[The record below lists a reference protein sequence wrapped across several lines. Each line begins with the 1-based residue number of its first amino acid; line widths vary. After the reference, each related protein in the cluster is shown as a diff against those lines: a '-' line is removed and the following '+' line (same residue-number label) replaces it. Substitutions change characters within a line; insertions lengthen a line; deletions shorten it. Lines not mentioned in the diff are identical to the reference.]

1 MNVKSLIQNTAVAF
15 LAQGV
20 TMLISCLTSL
30 LVPKI
35 LGVEEFGYWQLFIF
49 YASYVGFFH
58 FGLNDGV
65 YLVHGGEGRDQIDKR
80 SINSQF
86 LTGSIFQLGLC
97 LLIIFAVMGIDLGRQ
112 RNFVLVCTAYYMVV
126 KNASSYLGYVFQS
139 MNETKLYSFSCILE
153 RVAFLVPL
161 AALLFIRVQSFTGF
175 VIAYCASGTLQLVF
189 CLWFARDFLSSG
201 LLSPSESIRE
211 SLASVQIGIKLMIAN
226 IASQLILGVARFII
240 DAVWG
245 IKTFGEL
252 SLSLSM
258 VNFVFSF
265 VSQAAMVLFPAL
277 RQGSREEVG
286 KFFYAVR
293 NFMGLAFPA
302 VYLFYFPG
310 VWLLSM
316 WLPQYANSFIFF
328 AYLLPICVFDG
339 KMSIACTTC
348 FKVEREE
355 AMLLKINIFTTCFS
369 AIGSLLGGYVFNSIW
384 FIIGTVVV
392 AIILR
397 SVISESVLAGRL
409 SVDRSLAITIGE
421 LGITLAFIFIASL
434 INNGAVAFVAYGIVY
449 VAYLAMNRV
458 YCAEVLLKFKRV
470 ISPTPKHKPAHMR

>member
-1 MNVKSLIQNTAVAF
+1 MNVKSLIQNAAVAF
-15 LAQGV
+15 FAQAV
-20 TMLISCLTSL
+20 TMLIGCLTSL
-30 LVPKI
+30 LVPKL
-35 LGVEEFGYWQLFIF
+35 LGVEEFGYWQLFMF
-49 YASYVGFFH
+49 YAGYVGFFH

-65 YLVHGGEGRDQIDKR
+65 YLVHGGEGRSQIDKR

-86 LTGSIFQLGLC
+86 AFGILFQLIIGAV
-97 LLIIFAVMGIDLGRQ
+97 IIFVIAGVDIGPQ
-112 RNFVLVCTAYYMVV
+112 RNFVIVCTAYYMVV
-126 KNASSYLGYVFQS
+126 KNASGYLGYVFQS
-139 MNETKLYSFSCILE
+139 MNETKLFSFSSILE
-153 RVAFLVPL
+153 RIAFLVPL
-161 AALLFIRVQSFTGF
+161 VALLLIRVQSFAGF
-175 VIAYCASGTLQLVF
+175 VIAYCVSGTLQLIF
-189 CLWFARDFLSSG
+189 NLWFARDFLSAG
-201 LLSPSESIRE
+201 FLSPGDTIRE
-211 SLASVQIGIKLMIAN
+211 SLASIRVGIKLMIAN
-226 IASQLILGVARFII
+226 IASLLILGVARFII
-240 DAVWG
+240 DALWG

-277 RQGSREEVG
+277 RQGSKDEVG

-293 NFMGLAFPA
+293 NFMDLVFPA

-310 VWLLSM
+310 VWLLGM

-355 AMLLKINIFTTCFS
+355 ALLLKINIATTCFS
-369 AIGSLLGGYVFNSIW
+369 AIGAVIGGYALSSIW

-397 SVISESVLAGRL
+397 SIVSELLLANRL
-409 SVDRSLAITIGE
+409 DVDRCFGIAAGE
-421 LGITLAFIFIASL
+421 LIITLAFVLVASL
-434 INNGAVAFVAYGIVY
+434 VSNGVLAFGLYATIYA
-449 VAYLAMNRV
+449 AYLLLNRK
-458 YCAEVLLKFKRV
+458 YCTEVFSKIKRV
-470 ISPTPKHKPAHMR
+470 AHR

>member
-1 MNVKSLIQNTAVAF
+1 MNIKSLIQNAAVAF

-80 SINSQF
+80 SVNSQF
-86 LTGSIFQLGLC
+86 LIGSIFQLVLC
-97 LLIIFAVMGIDLGRQ
+97 VLIIGFVMGIDLGQQ
-112 RNFVLVCTAYYMVV
+112 RNFVLICTAYYMVV
-126 KNASSYLGYVFQS
+126 KNASNYLGYVFQS

-153 RVAFLVPL
+153 RIAFLLPL
-161 AALLFIRVQSFTGF
+161 AALLIARAQSFTWF
-175 VIAYCASGTLQLVF
+175 VLAYCASGTLQLLF
-189 CLWFARDFLSSG
+189 CLWHARDFFGSG
-201 LLSPSESIRE
+201 LLAPSEAARE
-211 SLASVQIGIKLMIAN
+211 SLASVRIGIKLMIAN

-240 DAVWG
+240 DALWG

-277 RQGSREEVG
+277 RQGSKDEVG

-293 NFMGLAFPA
+293 NFMDLVFPA

-355 AMLLKINIFTTCFS
+355 ALLLKINIVTTCFS
-369 AIGSLLGGYVFNSIW
+369 AIGAVIGGYALGSIW

-397 SVISESVLAGRL
+397 SVVSELLLANRL
-409 SVDRSLAITIGE
+409 DVDRCFGIAAGE
-421 LGITLAFIFIASL
+421 LAITLAFVLIASL
-434 INNGAVAFVAYGIVY
+434 VNNGVFAFGLYAAIYAV
-449 VAYLAMNRV
+449 YLLINRK
-458 YCAEVLLKFKRV
+458 YCAEVFSKIKRIV
-470 ISPTPKHKPAHMR
+470 R

>member
-1 MNVKSLIQNTAVAF
+1 MNIKSLIQNAAVAF

-80 SINSQF
+80 SVNSQF
-86 LTGSIFQLGLC
+86 LIGSIFQLVLC
-97 LLIIFAVMGIDLGRQ
+97 VLIIGFVMGIDLGQQ
-112 RNFVLVCTAYYMVV
+112 RNFVLICTAYYMVV
-126 KNASSYLGYVFQS
+126 KNASNYLGYVFQS

-153 RVAFLVPL
+153 RIAFLLPL
-161 AALLFIRVQSFTGF
+161 AALLIARAQSFTWF
-175 VIAYCASGTLQLVF
+175 VLAYCASGTLQLLF
-189 CLWFARDFLSSG
+189 CLWHARDFFGSG
-201 LLSPSESIRE
+201 LLAPNEAARE
-211 SLASVQIGIKLMIAN
+211 SLASVRIGIKLMIAN

-240 DAVWG
+240 DALWG

-277 RQGSREEVG
+277 RQGSKDEVG

-293 NFMGLAFPA
+293 NFMDLVFPA

-355 AMLLKINIFTTCFS
+355 ALLLKINIVTTCFS
-369 AIGSLLGGYVFNSIW
+369 AIGAVIGGYALGSIW

-397 SVISESVLAGRL
+397 SVVSELLLANRL
-409 SVDRSLAITIGE
+409 DVDRCFGIAAGE
-421 LGITLAFIFIASL
+421 LVITLAFVLIASL
-434 INNGAVAFVAYGIVY
+434 VNNGVLAFGLYAAIYAV
-449 VAYLAMNRV
+449 YLLINRK
-458 YCAEVLLKFKRV
+458 YCAEVFSKIKRIV
-470 ISPTPKHKPAHMR
+470 R

>member
-1 MNVKSLIQNTAVAF
+1 MNIKSLIQNAAVAF

-80 SINSQF
+80 SVNSQF
-86 LTGSIFQLGLC
+86 LIGSIFQLVLC
-97 LLIIFAVMGIDLGRQ
+97 VLIIGFVMGIDLGQQ
-112 RNFVLVCTAYYMVV
+112 RNFVLICTAYYMVV
-126 KNASSYLGYVFQS
+126 KNASNYLGYVFQS

-153 RVAFLVPL
+153 RIAFLLPL
-161 AALLFIRVQSFTGF
+161 AALLIARAQSFTWF
-175 VIAYCASGTLQLVF
+175 VLAYCASGTLQLLF
-189 CLWFARDFLSSG
+189 CLWHARDFFGSG
-201 LLSPSESIRE
+201 LLAPNEAARE
-211 SLASVQIGIKLMIAN
+211 SLASVRIGIKLMIAN

-240 DAVWG
+240 DALWG

-277 RQGSREEVG
+277 RQGSKDEVG

-293 NFMGLAFPA
+293 NFMDLVFPA

-355 AMLLKINIFTTCFS
+355 ALLLKINIVTTCFS
-369 AIGSLLGGYVFNSIW
+369 AIGAVIGGYALGSIW

-397 SVISESVLAGRL
+397 SVVSELVLANRL
-409 SVDRSLAITIGE
+409 DVDRCFGIAAGE
-421 LGITLAFIFIASL
+421 LVITLAFVLIASL
-434 INNGAVAFVAYGIVY
+434 VNNGVLAFGLYAAIYAV
-449 VAYLAMNRV
+449 YLLINRK
-458 YCAEVLLKFKRV
+458 YCAEVFSKIKRIV
-470 ISPTPKHKPAHMR
+470 R

>member
-1 MNVKSLIQNTAVAF
+1 MA
-15 LAQGV
+15 
-20 TMLISCLTSL
+20 
-30 LVPKI
+30 
-35 LGVEEFGYWQLFIF
+35 
-49 YASYVGFFH
+49 
-58 FGLNDGV
+58 
-65 YLVHGGEGRDQIDKR
+65 
-80 SINSQF
+80 
-86 LTGSIFQLGLC
+86 
-97 LLIIFAVMGIDLGRQ
+97 
-112 RNFVLVCTAYYMVV
+112 
-126 KNASSYLGYVFQS
+126 
-139 MNETKLYSFSCILE
+139 
-153 RVAFLVPL
+153 
-161 AALLFIRVQSFTGF
+161 
-175 VIAYCASGTLQLVF
+175 
-189 CLWFARDFLSSG
+189 
-201 LLSPSESIRE
+201 SIR
-211 SLASVQIGIKLMIAN
+211 IGVKLMIAN
-226 IASQLILGVARFII
+226 IASLLILGVARFII

-355 AMLLKINIFTTCFS
+355 ALLLKINIFTTCVS
-369 AIGSLLGGYVFNSIW
+369 AIGSLLGGYVLDSIW
-384 FIIGTVVV
+384 VIIGTVVV
-392 AIILR
+392 AIVLR

-409 SVDRSLAITIGE
+409 SVDRCLGITIGE
-421 LGITLAFIFIASL
+421 LVITLLFVFIASF
-434 INNGAVAFVAYGIVY
+434 IDNGASAFVAYGIVY
-449 VAYLAMNRV
+449 AVYLVINRT
-458 YCAEVLLKFKRV
+458 YCAEVLGKFKRIV
-470 ISPTPKHKPAHMR
+470 RC

>member
-409 SVDRSLAITIGE
+409 SVDRSLAITVGE
-421 LGITLAFIFIASL
+421 LVITLVFIFIASL
-434 INNGAVAFVAYGIVY
+434 VNNGAVAFVAYGVVY
-449 VAYLAMNRV
+449 VTYLAMNRV
-458 YCAEVLLKFKRV
+458 YCNEVLLKFRRV
-470 ISPTPKHKPAHMR
+470 ISPTSKHKPRHMR

>member
-421 LGITLAFIFIASL
+421 LGITLAFFFIASL

-458 YCAEVLLKFKRV
+458 YCNEVLLKFRRV
-470 ISPTPKHKPAHMR
+470 ISPTPKHKPKHMR

>member
-1 MNVKSLIQNTAVAF
+1 MNIKSLIQNAAVAF

-80 SINSQF
+80 SVNSQF
-86 LTGSIFQLGLC
+86 LIGSIFQLVLC
-97 LLIIFAVMGIDLGRQ
+97 VLIIGFVMGIDLGQQ
-112 RNFVLVCTAYYMVV
+112 RNFVLICTAYYMVV
-126 KNASSYLGYVFQS
+126 KNASNYLGYVFQS

-153 RVAFLVPL
+153 RIAFLLPL
-161 AALLFIRVQSFTGF
+161 AALLIARAQSFTWF
-175 VIAYCASGTLQLVF
+175 VLAYCASGTLQLLF
-189 CLWFARDFLSSG
+189 CLWHARDFFGSG
-201 LLSPSESIRE
+201 LLAPNEAARE
-211 SLASVQIGIKLMIAN
+211 SLASVRIGIKLMIAN

-240 DAVWG
+240 DALWG

-277 RQGSREEVG
+277 RQGSKDEVG

-293 NFMGLAFPA
+293 NFMDLVFPV

-355 AMLLKINIFTTCFS
+355 ALLLKINIVTTCFS
-369 AIGSLLGGYVFNSIW
+369 AIGAVIGGYALGSIW

-397 SVISESVLAGRL
+397 SVVSELLLANRL
-409 SVDRSLAITIGE
+409 DVDRCFGIAAGE
-421 LGITLAFIFIASL
+421 LVITLAFVLIASL
-434 INNGAVAFVAYGIVY
+434 VNNGVLAFGLYAAIYAV
-449 VAYLAMNRV
+449 YLLINRK
-458 YCAEVLLKFKRV
+458 YCAEVFSKIKRIV
-470 ISPTPKHKPAHMR
+470 R

>member
-1 MNVKSLIQNTAVAF
+1 MNIKSLIQNAAVAF

-65 YLVHGGEGRDQIDKR
+65 YLVHGGEGRDQIDK
-80 SINSQF
+80 SSVNSQF
-86 LTGSIFQLGLC
+86 LIGSIFQLVLC
-97 LLIIFAVMGIDLGRQ
+97 VLIIGFVMGIDLGQQ
-112 RNFVLVCTAYYMVV
+112 RNFVLICTAYYMVV
-126 KNASSYLGYVFQS
+126 KNASNYLGYVFQS

-153 RVAFLVPL
+153 RIAFLLPL
-161 AALLFIRVQSFTGF
+161 AALLIARAQSFTWF
-175 VIAYCASGTLQLVF
+175 VLAYCASGTLQLLF
-189 CLWFARDFLSSG
+189 CLWHARDFFGSG
-201 LLSPSESIRE
+201 LLAPNEAARE
-211 SLASVQIGIKLMIAN
+211 SLASVRIGIKLMIAN

-240 DAVWG
+240 DALWG

-277 RQGSREEVG
+277 RQGSKDEVG

-293 NFMGLAFPA
+293 NFMDLVFPT

-355 AMLLKINIFTTCFS
+355 ALLLKINIVTTCFS
-369 AIGSLLGGYVFNSIW
+369 AIGAVIGGYALGSIW

-397 SVISESVLAGRL
+397 SVVSELLLANRL
-409 SVDRSLAITIGE
+409 DVDRCFGIAAGE
-421 LGITLAFIFIASL
+421 LVITLAFVLIASL
-434 INNGAVAFVAYGIVY
+434 VNNGVLAFGLYAAIYTVY
-449 VAYLAMNRV
+449 LLINRK
-458 YCAEVLLKFKRV
+458 YCAEVFSKIKRIV
-470 ISPTPKHKPAHMR
+470 R

>member
-65 YLVHGGEGRDQIDKR
+65 YLVHGGEERAQIDKR

-86 LTGSIFQLGLC
+86 LVGTVFQLILC
-97 LLIIFAVMGIDLGRQ
+97 VCVMAAVMGVDLGAQ
-112 RNFVLVCTAYYMVV
+112 RNFVLLCTAYYMVV

-153 RVAFLVPL
+153 RLAFLVPL
-161 AALLFIRVQSFTGF
+161 AALLLIRTQSFTGF

-189 CLWFARDFLSSG
+189 CLWFARDFLRAG
-201 LLSPSESIRE
+201 LLSPHEAVQESF
-211 SLASVQIGIKLMIAN
+211 ASVRIGIKLMIAN
-226 IASQLILGVARFII
+226 IASQLILGVARFVI

-286 KFFYAVR
+286 KFFYIVR

-302 VYLFYFPG
+302 VYLFYYPG

-316 WLPQYANSFIFF
+316 WLPQYANSFLFF

-355 AMLLKINIFTTCFS
+355 AMLLKINLFTTCFS
-369 AIGSLLGGYVFNSIW
+369 AAGSLLGGYVLGSIW
-384 FIIGTVVV
+384 FIIAAVVV

-397 SVISESVLAGRL
+397 SVISETVLAGRL
-409 SVDRSLAITIGE
+409 SVDRSLSVTVGE
-421 LGITLAFIFIASL
+421 LVITLVFIVIATVVE
-434 INNGAVAFVAYGIVY
+434 NAVISFAIYGLVY
-449 VAYLAMNRV
+449 FAYLAINRS
-458 YCAEVLLKFKRV
+458 YCGEVLSKFKRV
-470 ISPTPKHKPAHMR
+470 VQR